1 MKKIAVFLAL
11 MLIGVANC
19 YGAEKE
25 VNDKNFVRFE
35 IDMTYSNLTIEVY
48 NNDTNTFIERVFLNK
63 DNKIY
68 YYNKGLNIRIVETTS
83 NSAYEKMDDI
93 ILKDESKIIDFNR
106 QVKNMNVTFKTIYRG
121 YGKYIESVNSD
132 TDITI
137 YDENFN
143 KVSICKSEST
153 CEVVLPAGKYFIKDN
168 KTGRVT
174 SELVKMDRLAHVSRY
189 FIDGIFSED
198 GLELDNVT
206 RKGKLYYFNNP
217 AYPEKIEINGE
228 ICDFSDSS
236 NYLYIFGEGIFYK
249 YDKKDEVINNPNNE
263 ENANDKKDSEK
274 NENLN
279 NNDSNSSS
287 KEENSEIKKNSEEE
301 KDSNNDDLNNENTI
315 KEDNTYDNE
324 KGNKDISNEE
334 EILIDVPNTEVSKY
348 SIIYY
353 KKKCYFE

>member
-1 MKKIAVFLAL
+1 M
-11 MLIGVANC
+11 
-19 YGAEKE
+19 
-25 VNDKNFVRFE
+25 NDKNFVRFE

-121 YGKYIESVNSD
+121 YGKYIESVDSD

-143 KVSICKSEST
+143 EVSICKSESS

-189 FIDGIFSED
+189 FIDGIFSEED
-198 GLELDNVT
+198 LKIDNVT
-206 RKGKLYYFNNP
+206 RKGKLYYFDKP
-217 AYPEKIEINGE
+217 AYPEEFEINGE
-228 ICDFSDSS
+228 ICDFSDSG

-249 YDKKDEVINNPNNE
+249 YNKKDEVIDIP
-263 ENANDKKDSEK
+263 KKDDATSDK
-274 NENLN
+274 V
-279 NNDSNSSS
+279 NDTNIS
-287 KEENSEIKKNSEEE
+287 
-301 KDSNNDDLNNENTI
+301 
-315 KEDNTYDNE
+315 DNTSSDTKKDDITSGKVNDT
-324 KGNKDISNEE
+324 DISDNTSSDTKKDDILDE
-334 EILIDVPNTEVSKY
+334 EIYINVPDTQTNSND
-348 SIIYY
+348 IIYF
-353 KKKCYFE
+353 KKKYYF

>member
-1 MKKIAVFLAL
+1 MKKIVVFLAL
-11 MLIGVANC
+11 MLIGVTNC
-19 YGAEKE
+19 YGTETE
-25 VNDKNFVRFE
+25 VNNKNYVKFE
-35 IDMTYSNLTIEVY
+35 IDMTYSNLTIEIY
-48 NNDTNTFIERVFLNK
+48 NNDTNAFIERVFLNSN
-63 DNKIY
+63 NKIY
-68 YYNKGLNIRIVETTS
+68 YYNKGLNIKIVETTS
-83 NSAYEKMDDI
+83 NNAYEKMDDI
-93 ILKDESKIIDFNR
+93 ILNNESKIIKYNR
-106 QVKNMNVTFKTIYRG
+106 KVKNMNVTFKTIYRG
-121 YGKYIESVNSD
+121 YGKYIESDNSD

-189 FIDGIFSED
+189 FIDGIFSEED
-198 GLELDNVT
+198 LELDNVT

-249 YDKKDEVINNPNNE
+249 YVKKDEVINNSKDEENNE
-263 ENANDKKDSEK
+263 DVIKNAEEDKVLNEEIIKEEIDSDNKKD
-274 NENLN
+274 NQDVL
-279 NNDSNSSS
+279 
-287 KEENSEIKKNSEEE
+287 
-301 KDSNNDDLNNENTI
+301 
-315 KEDNTYDNE
+315 DN
-324 KGNKDISNEE
+324 E
-334 EILIDVPNTEVSKY
+334 EILIDVPNTEVSEY

>member
-121 YGKYIESVNSD
+121 YGKYIESVDSD

-143 KVSICKSEST
+143 EVSICKSESS

-174 SELVKMDRLAHVSRY
+174 SEIVKMDRLVNVSRY
-189 FIDGIFSED
+189 FIDGIFSEED
-198 GLELDNVT
+198 LKIDIVT
-206 RKGKLYYFNNP
+206 RKGKLYYFDKP
-217 AYPEKIEINGE
+217 AYPEEFEINGE
-228 ICDFSDSS
+228 ICDFSDSG

-249 YDKKDEVINNPNNE
+249 YNKKDEVIDIP
-263 ENANDKKDSEK
+263 KKDDATSDK
-274 NENLN
+274 V
-279 NNDSNSSS
+279 NDTNIS
-287 KEENSEIKKNSEEE
+287 
-301 KDSNNDDLNNENTI
+301 
-315 KEDNTYDNE
+315 DNTSSDTKKDDITSGKVNDT
-324 KGNKDISNEE
+324 DISDNTSSDTKKDDILDE
-334 EILIDVPNTEVSKY
+334 EIYINVPDTQTNSND
-348 SIIYY
+348 IIYF
-353 KKKCYFE
+353 KKKYYF

>member
-48 NNDTNTFIERVFLNK
+48 NNDTNAFIERVFLNK

-121 YGKYIESVNSD
+121 YGKYIESVDSD

-143 KVSICKSEST
+143 EVSICKSESS

-174 SELVKMDRLAHVSRY
+174 SEIVKMDRLVNVSRY
-189 FIDGIFSED
+189 FIDGIFSEED
-198 GLELDNVT
+198 LKIDNVT
-206 RKGKLYYFNNP
+206 RKGKLYYFDKP
-217 AYPEKIEINGE
+217 AYPEEFEINGE
-228 ICDFSDSS
+228 ICDFSDSG

-249 YDKKDEVINNPNNE
+249 YNKKDEVIDIP
-263 ENANDKKDSEK
+263 KKDDATSDK
-274 NENLN
+274 V
-279 NNDSNSSS
+279 NDTNIS
-287 KEENSEIKKNSEEE
+287 
-301 KDSNNDDLNNENTI
+301 
-315 KEDNTYDNE
+315 DNTSSDTKKDDITSGKVNDT
-324 KGNKDISNEE
+324 DISDNTSSDTKKDDILDE
-334 EILIDVPNTEVSKY
+334 EIYINVPDTQTNSND
-348 SIIYY
+348 IIYF
-353 KKKCYFE
+353 KKKYYF

>member
-25 VNDKNFVRFE
+25 VNNKNYVRFE

-48 NNDTNTFIERVFLNK
+48 NNDTNAFIERVFLNE
-63 DNKIY
+63 NNNVY
-68 YYNKGLNIRIVETTS
+68 YYNKGLNIKIVETTS

-121 YGKYIESVNSD
+121 YGKYIESVDSD

-143 KVSICKSEST
+143 EVSICKSESS

-174 SELVKMDRLAHVSRY
+174 SEIVKMDRLVNVSRY
-189 FIDGIFSED
+189 FIDGIFSEED
-198 GLELDNVT
+198 LKIDNVT
-206 RKGKLYYFNNP
+206 RKGKLYYFDKP
-217 AYPEKIEINGE
+217 AYPEEFEINGE
-228 ICDFSDSS
+228 ICDFSDSG

-249 YDKKDEVINNPNNE
+249 YNKKDEVIDIP
-263 ENANDKKDSEK
+263 KKDDATSDK
-274 NENLN
+274 V
-279 NNDSNSSS
+279 NDTNIS
-287 KEENSEIKKNSEEE
+287 
-301 KDSNNDDLNNENTI
+301 
-315 KEDNTYDNE
+315 DNTSSDTKKDDITSGKVNDT
-324 KGNKDISNEE
+324 DISDNTSSDTKKDDILDE
-334 EILIDVPNTEVSKY
+334 EIYINVPDTQTNSND
-348 SIIYY
+348 IIYF
-353 KKKCYFE
+353 KKKYYF

>member
-121 YGKYIESVNSD
+121 YGKYIESVDSD

-143 KVSICKSEST
+143 EVSICKSESS

-174 SELVKMDRLAHVSRY
+174 SEIVKMDRLVNVSRY
-189 FIDGIFSED
+189 FIDGIFSEED
-198 GLELDNVT
+198 LKIDNVT
-206 RKGKLYYFNNP
+206 RKGKLYYFDKP
-217 AYPEKIEINGE
+217 AYPEEFEINGE
-228 ICDFSDSS
+228 ICDFSDSD

-249 YDKKDEVINNPNNE
+249 YNKKDEVINNPNDEEKSDNE
-263 ENANDKKDSEK
+263 KDLDKD
-274 NENLN
+274 ENLN
-279 NNDSNSSS
+279 DTDLNNPS
-287 KEENSEIKKNSEEE
+287 KEENKDEE
-301 KDSNNDDLNNENTI
+301 KNSNNDDLNHENI
-315 KEDNTYDNE
+315 SKEDTIFDKE
-324 KGNKDISNEE
+324 KEDADILDDE
-334 EILIDVPNTEVSKY
+334 EILIDVPNTEVSEY
-348 SIIYY
+348 NIIYF
-353 KKKCYFE
+353 KKKYYF

>member
-11 MLIGVANC
+11 MLTVVTNC
-19 YGAEKE
+19 YAQKE
-25 VNDKNFVRFE
+25 VNNKNYVRFE

-121 YGKYIESVNSD
+121 YGKYIESVDSD

-143 KVSICKSEST
+143 EVSICKSESS

-174 SELVKMDRLAHVSRY
+174 SEIVKMDRLVNVSRY
-189 FIDGIFSED
+189 FIDGIFSEED
-198 GLELDNVT
+198 LKIDNVT
-206 RKGKLYYFNNP
+206 RKGKLYYFDKP
-217 AYPEKIEINGE
+217 AYPEEFEINGE
-228 ICDFSDSS
+228 ICDFSDSC

-249 YDKKDEVINNPNNE
+249 YNKKDEVIDIP
-263 ENANDKKDSEK
+263 KKDDATSDK
-274 NENLN
+274 V
-279 NNDSNSSS
+279 NDTNIS
-287 KEENSEIKKNSEEE
+287 
-301 KDSNNDDLNNENTI
+301 
-315 KEDNTYDNE
+315 DNTSSDTKKDDITSGKVNDT
-324 KGNKDISNEE
+324 DISDNTSSDTKKDDILDE
-334 EILIDVPNTEVSKY
+334 EIYINVPDTQTNSND
-348 SIIYY
+348 IIYF
-353 KKKCYFE
+353 KKKYYF

>member
-48 NNDTNTFIERVFLNK
+48 NNDTNAFIERVFLNK

-121 YGKYIESVNSD
+121 YGKYIESVDSD

-143 KVSICKSEST
+143 EVSICKSESS

-174 SELVKMDRLAHVSRY
+174 SEIVKMDRLVNVSRY
-189 FIDGIFSED
+189 FIDGIFSEED
-198 GLELDNVT
+198 LKIDNVT
-206 RKGKLYYFNNP
+206 RKGKLYYFDKP
-217 AYPEKIEINGE
+217 AYPEEFEINGE
-228 ICDFSDSS
+228 ICDFSDSG

-249 YDKKDEVINNPNNE
+249 YNKKDEVIDIP
-263 ENANDKKDSEK
+263 KKDDANSDK
-274 NENLN
+274 V
-279 NNDSNSSS
+279 NDTNISDNASS
-287 KEENSEIKKNSEEE
+287 
-301 KDSNNDDLNNENTI
+301 DTI
-315 KEDNTYDNE
+315 KDDITSDKVNDTGISDNTSSDTI
-324 KGNKDISNEE
+324 KDDILDE
-334 EILIDVPNTEVSKY
+334 EIYINVPDTQTNSND
-348 SIIYY
+348 IIYF
-353 KKKCYFE
+353 KKKYYF

>member
-121 YGKYIESVNSD
+121 YGKYIESVDSD

-143 KVSICKSEST
+143 EVSICKSESS

-174 SELVKMDRLAHVSRY
+174 SEIVKMDRLVNVSRY
-189 FIDGIFSED
+189 FIDGIFSEED
-198 GLELDNVT
+198 LKIDNVT
-206 RKGKLYYFNNP
+206 RKGKLYYFDKP
-217 AYPEKIEINGE
+217 AYPEEFEINGE
-228 ICDFSDSS
+228 ICDFSDSG

-249 YDKKDEVINNPNNE
+249 YNKKDEVIDIP
-263 ENANDKKDSEK
+263 KKDDATSDK
-274 NENLN
+274 V
-279 NNDSNSSS
+279 NDTNIS
-287 KEENSEIKKNSEEE
+287 
-301 KDSNNDDLNNENTI
+301 
-315 KEDNTYDNE
+315 DNTSSDTKKDDITSGKVNDT
-324 KGNKDISNEE
+324 DISDNTSSDTKKDDILDE
-334 EILIDVPNTEVSKY
+334 EIYINVPDTQTNSND
-348 SIIYY
+348 IIYF
-353 KKKCYFE
+353 KKKYYF

>member
-48 NNDTNTFIERVFLNK
+48 NNDTNAFIERVFLNK

-121 YGKYIESVNSD
+121 YGKYIESVDSD

-143 KVSICKSEST
+143 EVSICKSESS

-174 SELVKMDRLAHVSRY
+174 SEIVKMDRLVNVSRY
-189 FIDGIFSED
+189 FIDGIFSEED
-198 GLELDNVT
+198 LKIDIVT
-206 RKGKLYYFNNP
+206 RKGKLYYFDKP
-217 AYPEKIEINGE
+217 AYPEEFEINGE
-228 ICDFSDSS
+228 ICDFSDSG

-249 YDKKDEVINNPNNE
+249 YNKKDEVIDIP
-263 ENANDKKDSEK
+263 KKDDATSDK
-274 NENLN
+274 V
-279 NNDSNSSS
+279 NDTNIS
-287 KEENSEIKKNSEEE
+287 
-301 KDSNNDDLNNENTI
+301 
-315 KEDNTYDNE
+315 DNTSSDTKKDDITSGKVNDT
-324 KGNKDISNEE
+324 DISDNTSSDTKKDDILDE
-334 EILIDVPNTEVSKY
+334 EIYINVPDTQTNSND
-348 SIIYY
+348 IIYF
-353 KKKCYFE
+353 KKKYYF

>member
-121 YGKYIESVNSD
+121 YGKYIESVDSD

-137 YDENFN
+137 YDENF
-143 KVSICKSEST
+143 KKKIVVACEDFTDSENELVEFTKLANSVT
-153 CEVVLPAGKYFIKDN
+153 KIDN
-168 KTGRVT
+168 KFKCNIEDVYSVIDNTKIIKNKEEIIKSFWDMFVADALIGNP
-174 SELVKMDRLAHVSRY
+174 DRHLDNWGLLYNIKTNSY
-189 FIDGIFSED
+189 IFSPIYDCGSCLHALFSNE
-198 GLELDNVT
+198 
-206 RKGKLYYFNNP
+206 KK
-217 AYPEKIEINGE
+217 EKILANKIEMKNVAYNIKSAYSMNHRR
-228 ICDFSDSS
+228 
-236 NYLYIFGEGIFYK
+236 IFY
-249 YDKKDEVINNPNNE
+249 
-263 ENANDKKDSEK
+263 
-274 NENLN
+274 
-279 NNDSNSSS
+279 
-287 KEENSEIKKNSEEE
+287 SEIFKNPP
-301 KDSNNDDLNNENTI
+301 KDLKGAILRIAPRIDMDKINAIIDSVPAISDVDKQFFKESIKIRKELIIDKALENI
-315 KEDNTYDNE
+315 
-324 KGNKDISNEE
+324 
-334 EILIDVPNTEVSKY
+334 
-348 SIIYY
+348 
-353 KKKCYFE
+353 

>member
-11 MLIGVANC
+11 MLTVVTNC
-19 YGAEKE
+19 YAQKE
-25 VNDKNFVRFE
+25 VNNKNYVRFE

-121 YGKYIESVNSD
+121 YGKYIESVDSD

-143 KVSICKSEST
+143 EVSICKSESS

-174 SELVKMDRLAHVSRY
+174 SEIVKMDRLVNVSRY
-189 FIDGIFSED
+189 FIDGIFSEED
-198 GLELDNVT
+198 LKIDNVT
-206 RKGKLYYFNNP
+206 RKGKLYYFDKP
-217 AYPEKIEINGE
+217 AYPEEFEINGE
-228 ICDFSDSS
+228 ICDFSDSG

-249 YDKKDEVINNPNNE
+249 YNKKDEVIDIP
-263 ENANDKKDSEK
+263 KKDDATSDK
-274 NENLN
+274 V
-279 NNDSNSSS
+279 NDTNIS
-287 KEENSEIKKNSEEE
+287 
-301 KDSNNDDLNNENTI
+301 
-315 KEDNTYDNE
+315 DNTSSDTKKDDITSGKVNDT
-324 KGNKDISNEE
+324 DISDNTSSDTKKDDILDE
-334 EILIDVPNTEVSKY
+334 EIYINVPDTQTNSND
-348 SIIYY
+348 IIYF
-353 KKKCYFE
+353 KKKYYF